1 MLEFRSADR
10 TQTDHS
16 MKELW
21 MYFICVVFVL
31 NLFPSEIDCTCT
43 LPSSQWDGTWYDSLS
58 SSITITYA
66 TQKVVGW
73 PMQAY
78 SSPVSSWI
86 CVMDDTTNNYLVFRG
101 EQNVDLFGAPQNS
114 YLCVKWHKVTDY
126 SYYYYF
132 MYKEEMNAAYVR
144 VFIEDASIALSSDIS
159 KYCTSGPGTEEY
171 HMMVKSGHEA
181 ASRQF
186 VPLDLMGTFNYTY
199 TSSSGATSCSS
210 DSQWDVCTN
219 RTTMSFDYTKCG
231 TIVAFTQEGILN
243 CVNYITDSAVSYVS
257 ALNTGSIDN
266 TNYFR
271 FTCFA
276 VQMSGSTTEVSM
288 TDGSCAKGQS
298 PTVAPS
304 GGGKATLTPDVLCRP
319 CDPDPCQNGGTCTY
333 AGVVYTCT
341 CPTGYGGTNCDQ
353 IDPCTLSSPCQNG
366 ATCNNPSSNVYTCTC
381 PTGYSGTDC
390 ENTLPCD
397 LGTPCQNSGTCQPVG
412 FNYTCGCA
420 TGYSGTNCELSD
432 PCILT
437 SPCQNGATCINPSS
451 GTYTCT
457 CVNGYSGTNCDNK
470 LPCIIDL
477 PCQNGGTCQ
486 PSGFTYT
493 CACVSG
499 YSDTNCTYKD
509 SCIVDA
515 PCQNGATCANPSSG
529 TYTCS
534 CASGY
539 SGGDC
544 ESEIPCALSNPCQNG
559 GTCQPSGLTYT
570 CACASGYSDTNCTW
584 EDPCTLI
591 SPCQN
596 GATCNNPS
604 SNMYT
609 CTCPTGYSGTDCEN
623 TLPCD
628 LGTPCQNGGTCQPVG
643 FNYTCG
649 CATGYSGT
657 NCELSDPCILT
668 SPCQN
673 GATCI
678 NPSSGTYTCT
688 CVNGY
693 SGTDCDNKLPCII
706 DLPCQNGGTC
716 QPSGFTYTC
725 ACASGYSDTNCTYK
739 DSCIVDA
746 PCQNGATCA
755 NPSSGTY
762 TCSCASGYSGG
773 DCESEL
779 PCALSNPCQN
789 GGTCQPAGLT
799 YTCACASGYSDTNC
813 TWSDPCTLTT
823 PCANSGTCTN
833 TASGVYSCS
842 CGSGYYGNDCQ
853 NTDPC
858 ILSSP
863 CMNGATC
870 SNPSSGSYSCT
881 CSNGYSGRTC
891 DTEIP
896 CVLTNPCENGGS
908 CQTSGSSYQCTC
920 TTGYSGDNC
929 TYSNP
934 CQISSPCRNGASC
947 SNPSSGSYSCSCVIG
962 YYGTNC
968 ENKRA
973 CIFPLSWDS
982 KWWDSQHDND
992 VMFTFSSSQISGWSV
1007 VVDSST
1013 ITSWTCVVED
1023 TAQDLFVL
1031 KSDINVTLT
1040 GTTYSAFLCMKW
1052 TKVTDYSYY
1061 YYLHADTN
1069 SNANS
1074 FRVKLEDAATTQG
1087 DVTTYCSTSSS
1098 PNTEEFHML
1107 VKQGYETSSKLTCAS
1122 PFLGTF
1128 TYQYTDGS
1136 STSCG
1141 TGSEWDV
1148 CSDNSMMTFNYS
1160 KCSTK
1165 VAFTQEGQL
1174 YCINTLTSGDLYYQS
1189 AINLGT
1195 VDNTNYFRFSCFAV
1209 KSQGSDVQ
1217 TSVQHGSCER
1227 SQVATSVSAGG
1238 AIATLSAEVTCPQSS
1253 GSSTSG
1259 GETSVALGTVVG
1271 AAIGAMFL
1279 LALLATV
1286 VVLFKKFQD
1295 RKRNKQVDTTDN
1307 LAQKLPTPKAQTAT
1321 HNIFFGKIPKK
1332 TALPPLS
1339 DAELLMLSLPNAQD
1353 LRSKPA
1359 LHYFRQQQYSCLD
1372 NNSNTS
1378 VL

>member
-584 EDPCTLI
+584 EDPCTL
-591 SPCQN
+591 
-596 GATCNNPS
+596 
-604 SNMYT
+604 
-609 CTCPTGYSGTDCEN
+609 
-623 TLPCD
+623 
-628 LGTPCQNGGTCQPVG
+628 
-643 FNYTCG
+643 
-649 CATGYSGT
+649 
-657 NCELSDPCILT
+657 
-668 SPCQN
+668 
-673 GATCI
+673 
-678 NPSSGTYTCT
+678 
-688 CVNGY
+688 
-693 SGTDCDNKLPCII
+693 
-706 DLPCQNGGTC
+706 
-716 QPSGFTYTC
+716 
-725 ACASGYSDTNCTYK
+725 
-739 DSCIVDA
+739 
-746 PCQNGATCA
+746 
-755 NPSSGTY
+755 
-762 TCSCASGYSGG
+762 
-773 DCESEL
+773 
-779 PCALSNPCQN
+779 
-789 GGTCQPAGLT
+789 
-799 YTCACASGYSDTNC
+799 
-813 TWSDPCTLTT
+813 TT

-1339 DAELLMLSLPNAQD
+1339 GNVSSLPALPGN
-1353 LRSKPA
+1353 LPPLTPA
-1359 LHYFRQQQYSCLD
+1359 LPSSTMTPEIIHV
-1372 NNSNTS
+1372 TS
-1378 VL
+1378 QNPSPPTLLSPLTSPSSPDVTRSPLGTDLTCTDIAFSDTN